1 MRRRKWGARC
11 VPALAARVVRRRAM
25 RAPDVC
31 LPHPTGG
38 ALCLFRRTTT
48 HVAAEHEH
56 RVKGLLLLLHGWLQS
71 GFPRVTQRVHT
82 RKHHPPAPL
91 PHRVRTYV
99 TVLPSDP
106 APNQRTR
113 ENESEA
119 RPGVHAGR

>member
-31 LPHPTGG
+31 LPHP
-38 ALCLFRRTTT
+38 